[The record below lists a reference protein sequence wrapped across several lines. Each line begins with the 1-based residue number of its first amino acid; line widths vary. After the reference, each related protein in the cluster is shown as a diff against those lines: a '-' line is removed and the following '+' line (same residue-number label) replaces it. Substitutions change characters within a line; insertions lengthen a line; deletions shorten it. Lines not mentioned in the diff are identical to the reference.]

1 MTDDYEQ
8 YRCSMET
15 WAEQAKV
22 AGVSAPTAQAAVVDE
37 AFSRAMSLA
46 QAELTS
52 NILGMIHAQTPG
64 FFEELVIDLLLAMGY
79 GGRRRDLAARL
90 GRTGDGG
97 VDGVV
102 AQDELGLDLI
112 YVQAKRL
119 KPGTVVPVEAV
130 RDFAGSLDAHHASK
144 GVFVATVNFSS
155 HARQFCAQVSR
166 RVVLVD
172 GPKLADLMIRH
183 NVGVRVRHSYQ
194 VKRVDMDYFT
204 AAPAARAWTGA
215 GLVNPSTGR

>member
-1 MTDDYEQ
+1 
-8 YRCSMET
+8 
-15 WAEQAKV
+15 
-22 AGVSAPTAQAAVVDE
+22 
-37 AFSRAMSLA
+37 
-46 QAELTS
+46 
-52 NILGMIHAQTPG
+52 
-64 FFEELVIDLLLAMGY
+64 
-79 GGRRRDLAARL
+79 
-90 GRTGDGG
+90 
-97 VDGVV
+97 
-102 AQDELGLDLI
+102 
-112 YVQAKRL
+112 
-119 KPGTVVPVEAV
+119 
-130 RDFAGSLDAHHASK
+130 
-144 GVFVATVNFSS
+144 VFVATVNFSS